1 MLNQETKVGLLV
13 LGGGII
19 LTMVVVFLG
28 DIKLQKGYN
37 IKVLFDDIA
46 GLPEKAPVKIA
57 GVEVGKVSKIKLIKN
72 KACVEVWINSK
83 VKIQNDSKARIIST
97 GVIGTKY
104 LEMTMGSVD
113 KLMLKEGDTIKGI
126 NPIGF
131 DELID
136 RVMGGLDG
144 LMGVLE
150 SIKGEEG
157 EDLGESFASILRN
170 TRDIT
175 QKINLAFG
183 PTEGDLRETIISFRN
198 LTKNIED
205 FSADLKGISN
215 ERGQTVKD
223 GIEKFDRVAGKL
235 ENILDSFASITK
247 KVEGGEGVIG
257 RLITDEEMAEE
268 LEKTL
273 KNISNASREA
283 KRVLKRVSGFKTVW
297 DYRLHYNID
306 EEMFR
311 NNLGIRIEPN
321 PSKFYYFSVNNLTEK
336 KDYDYDEGDQK
347 INSFSAQIGK
357 RIGRFTFYGGM
368 IRSTG
373 GFGINYYPFGGD
385 SILLNTEAFD
395 FTRERDQETKAW
407 INVGGKVKITDWW
420 YLGINGEDILEQK
433 TINTTVNLTFDDEDL
448 AYLLGL
454 AGLSSAAKR

>member
-144 LMGVLE
+144 LMGVLK
-150 SIKGEEG
+150 SIKGK
-157 EDLGESFASILRN
+157 EDMGESFASILRN

-175 QKINLAFG
+175 QKINSALG
-183 PTEGDLRETIISFRN
+183 PTERDLRETIISFRN

-205 FSADLKGISN
+205 FSADLKGITN
-215 ERGQTVKD
+215 ESGQTVRD
-223 GIEKFDRVAGKL
+223 TIEKFDRVAEKL
-235 ENILDSFASITK
+235 ENILDSVASITE
-247 KVEGGEGVIG
+247 KVEEGEGIMG

-273 KNISNASREA
+273 KNIRNASREA

-336 KDYDYDEGDQK
+336 KDSDYDEGDQK

-385 SILLNTEAFD
+385 NILLNTEAFD

-407 INVGGKVKITDWW
+407 INVGGKIKITDWW